1 MKLLGTLRRIDETKG
16 AVRVE
21 DVYDTDIEDLSDACT
36 NPERLARWIATV
48 PGDLRQ
54 GDEFD
59 ASFTSGFEGRCR
71 IEMCEPP
78 NRLLVT
84 TWDSDTGDASTMEA
98 RLEESAGGT
107 RLVIEE
113 SGVPVGQLAGYGA
126 GCRCTL
132 RTWPN
137 TSPARTATRTRP
149 AGATW
154 SPATAKSTLLEAT
167 TRLRRSRHLPQADRS
182 SVHVPPAAID
192 CNAVVVRTPFRSA
205 GMR

>member
-84 TWDSDTGDASTMEA
+84 TWDRDTGDASTMEA

-126 GCRCTL
+126 GWQVHAEDLAQHIAGEDRDED
-132 RTWPN
+132 
-137 TSPARTATRTRP
+137 SARWSDMVARYREVDTA
-149 AGATW
+149 
-154 SPATAKSTLLEAT
+154 
-167 TRLRRSRHLPQADRS
+167 
-182 SVHVPPAAID
+182 
-192 CNAVVVRTPFRSA
+192 
-205 GMR
+205 